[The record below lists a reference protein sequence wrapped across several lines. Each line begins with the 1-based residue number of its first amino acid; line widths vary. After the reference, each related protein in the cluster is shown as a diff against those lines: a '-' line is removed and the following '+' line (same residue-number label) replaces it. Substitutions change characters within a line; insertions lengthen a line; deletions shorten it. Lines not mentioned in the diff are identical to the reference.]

1 MEDIIIRLVNEAA
14 DARKEKYENDLA
26 YIKKTTAVD
35 ANAMGILSYLMD
47 HYFQTDDEKQNLLY
61 NHVRLVYSWLDY
73 SSALPIK
80 MFIEVGSGDRIWRN
94 FRNLYDLYIKDNSTL
109 TFVEWMAETEKK
121 TNHAG

>member
-26 YIKKTTAVD
+26 LIKKTTAVD

-61 NHVRLVYSWLDY
+61 NHVKLVYSWLDY

-94 FRNLYDLYIKDNSTL
+94 FRNLYDLYIQDNSTL
-109 TFVEWMAETEKK
+109 TFVEWMDVPRKK

>member
-1 MEDIIIRLVNEAA
+1 MEDIIIKLVNEAA

-26 YIKKTTAVD
+26 SIKKTTAVD
-35 ANAMGILSYLMD
+35 AHAMGILSYVMD
-47 HYFQTDDEKQNLLY
+47 HYFKTDAEKQTPLY

-94 FRNLYDLYIKDNSTL
+94 FRNLYDLYIQDNSTL
-109 TFVEWMAETEKK
+109 TFVEWMDVPRKK

>member
-1 MEDIIIRLVNEAA
+1 MEDIIIKLVNEAA
-14 DARKEKYENDLA
+14 DARKEKYENDIA
-26 YIKKTTAVD
+26 FIKKTTAVD